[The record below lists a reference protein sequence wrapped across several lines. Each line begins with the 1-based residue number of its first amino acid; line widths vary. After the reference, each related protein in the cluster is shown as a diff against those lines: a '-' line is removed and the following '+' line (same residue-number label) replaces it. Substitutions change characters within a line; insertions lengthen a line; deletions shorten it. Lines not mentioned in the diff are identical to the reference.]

1 VDESSSS
8 VLSLGSIDHKV
19 EDNLDLK
26 VDYNYHSMDHM
37 VDEQLD
43 DIMTLN
49 KIWSQWRLIFRLNS
63 TLT

>member
-1 VDESSSS
+1 MDESSSS

-43 DIMTLN
+43 DIITLN
-49 KIWSQWRLIFRLNS
+49 KSWSQWRLIFRLNS